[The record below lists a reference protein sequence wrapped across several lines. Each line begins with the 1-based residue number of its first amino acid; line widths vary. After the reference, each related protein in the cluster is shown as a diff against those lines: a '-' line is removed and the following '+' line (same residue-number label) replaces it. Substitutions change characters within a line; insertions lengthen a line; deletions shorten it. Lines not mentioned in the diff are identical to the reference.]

1 MTLLRSG
8 EPALRRLFGDQRAM
22 TDTALPSEWEVER
35 WRVADKEDTMSDA
48 ETTGA
53 SSESD
58 AGPDEQYEHTEID
71 LLYVR
76 ADGVPY
82 DLKQGQYAGS
92 ELAMDTATQRL
103 PEHRVEV
110 LTSWHTVTVYYDTLP
125 SFVQDIDD
133 TTGVLQVVMSRGGT
147 VVQVMAAQA
156 TAFPGGAQFKQHG
169 FRWYRS
175 YP

>member
-1 MTLLRSG
+1 
-8 EPALRRLFGDQRAM
+8 
-22 TDTALPSEWEVER
+22 
-35 WRVADKEDTMSDA
+35 MSDSPVA
-48 ETTGA
+48 PG
-53 SSESD
+53 ESGD
-58 AGPDEQYEHTEID
+58 GPDERYEHTETD

-82 DLKQGQYAGS
+82 DLKQGEYAGS
-92 ELAMDTATQRL
+92 ELAMDTATERL
-103 PEHRVEV
+103 PDHRVEV
-110 LTSWHTVTVYYDTLP
+110 VTHWHTVTVYYDAVP
-125 SFVQDIDD
+125 SFVEEIDD

-156 TAFPGGAQFKQHG
+156 SAFPEGLQFKQHG